1 MRLLPVLISVAAMLG
16 VVAPAQADSDNS
28 DDAAFLAALT
38 KAGITYQS
46 PDRAVA
52 AGKKVCDLAS
62 GGKTQLEI
70 LRDIRD
76 LNPGFTLDGAA
87 KFTEAAANAYC
98 PDQLSSGSDGGTVTA
113 APNSHGQNN
122 SASILGFG

>member
-1 MRLLPVLISVAAMLG
+1 MRLLPVLTSVAAIIVLA
-16 VVAPAQADSDNS
+16 APARADSDDN
-28 DDAAFLAALT
+28 DDGAFLAALT

-46 PDRAVA
+46 PERAVA

-62 GGKTQLEI
+62 GGKSQLEI

-87 KFTEAAANAYC
+87 EFTEAAANAYC
-98 PDQLSSGSDGGTVTA
+98 PDQLSTDTDSGNGNANGGGA
-113 APNSHGQNN
+113 K
-122 SASILGFG
+122 

>member
-1 MRLLPVLISVAAMLG
+1 MRLLPVLTSVAAIIG
-16 VVAPAQADSDNS
+16 VAAPAHADSDN
-28 DDAAFLAALT
+28 DDEAFLAALT

-46 PDRAVA
+46 PNRTVA

-62 GGKTQLEI
+62 GGKSQLEI

-87 KFTEAAANAYC
+87 KFTEAAASVYC
-98 PDQLSSGSDGGTVTA
+98 PD
-113 APNSHGQNN
+113 
-122 SASILGFG
+122 

>member
-1 MRLLPVLISVAAMLG
+1 MRLLPVLTSVAAIIGMA
-16 VVAPAQADSDNS
+16 APAHADSNN
-28 DDAAFLAALT
+28 DDQAFLAALA

-46 PDRAVA
+46 PERAVA

-98 PDQLSSGSDGGTVTA
+98 PDQLTTDSDGGNGNGGA
-113 APNSHGQNN
+113 K
-122 SASILGFG
+122 

>member
-1 MRLLPVLISVAAMLG
+1 MRLLPILTSAAVIIGMA
-16 VVAPAQADSDNS
+16 APAHADSDGN
-28 DDAAFLAALT
+28 DDGAFLAALT
-38 KAGITYQS
+38 QAGISYQS

-70 LRDIRD
+70 LRDVRD

-87 KFTEAAANAYC
+87 KFAEAAANAYC
-98 PDQLSSGSDGGTVTA
+98 PDQLGTEGDSGNSSGGGK
-113 APNSHGQNN
+113 
-122 SASILGFG
+122 